1 MRCRSFVTPENV
13 VLGIHEKISA
23 LSARVKKYRYMGTTL
38 SVLLLCERTAHIIH
52 VGDSRIYRAAGRRS
66 RATDRGQFQDRFEP
80 LRDEKKRSAPPLR
93 A

>member
-52 VGDSRIYRAAGRRS
+52 VGDSRIYR
-66 RATDRGQFQDRFEP
+66 
-80 LRDEKKRSAPPLR
+80 LR
-93 A
+93 AGDLEQLTEVSFRTVLSFSGMNKSGQHPH